1 MHEAYFTTEPAAI
14 SYLSRPD
21 GVAEVYLR
29 RNIESFET
37 AEGDTAWKAD
47 EVFFETMLS
56 EEEVADQFDNY
67 FIEEP
72 ETTIDD
78 LVDAIDILTQIIL
91 EG

>member
-1 MHEAYFTTEPAAI
+1 MHEAYFTTEPAAV

-21 GVAEVYLR
+21 GKAEVYLR
-29 RNIESFET
+29 RNITEYET
-37 AEGDTAWKAD
+37 EEGGTGWKAD

-56 EEEVADQFDNY
+56 EEEVSEQFDSY

-72 ETTIDD
+72 ETTIGD

>member
-1 MHEAYFTTEPAAI
+1 MHTAYFVTEPDAV

-21 GVAEVYLR
+21 GKAEVYLR
-29 RNIESFET
+29 RNITPYET
-37 AEGDTAWKAD
+37 EEGSGWKAD

-56 EEEVADQFDNY
+56 EEEVAAQFDSY
-67 FIEEP
+67 FIDEP
-72 ETTIDD
+72 ETTIGD